1 MIRTLDST
9 LSLNNGVEIPCFG
22 FGTWQLQDET
32 CYQATLFALEA
43 GYRLIDTAQAYE
55 NEVEVGQA
63 VVDSQIERGALFIT
77 TKISNDN
84 QGYEKAIDSTVAS
97 LMKLKMAYVDLLL
110 IHWPMAEDFECTL
123 ETWRALI
130 ELRKTGLTRAIGVSN
145 FTISLIDKLIED
157 SGVVPAVNQVEF
169 HPFLYQEKLLTHA
182 RKYGIQL
189 EAYCPITRAERSS
202 EPVLQAVAKEH
213 AKSPAQIMLAWSI
226 AHGLIPL
233 PRSKNPLHIREN
245 ADAFNFILS
254 DEEMAMLD
262 GLDENYRIV
271 MPEFAPAEW

>member
-1 MIRTLDST
+1 MVRTLDST
-9 LSLNNGVEIPCFG
+9 LSLNNGMEIPCLG
-22 FGTWQLQDET
+22 FGTWRLQDET
-32 CYQATLFALEA
+32 CYQAALFALEA
-43 GYRLIDTAQAYE
+43 GYRLIDTAQIYE

-63 VVDSQIERGALFIT
+63 VADSQIERGALFIT

-84 QGYEKAIDSTVAS
+84 QGYEKAIDSTVTS
-97 LMKLKMAYVDLLL
+97 LTKLKMAYMDLLL
-110 IHWPMAEDFECTL
+110 IHWPIAGDFERTL

-145 FTISLIDKLIED
+145 FTISLTERLIED
-157 SGVVPAVNQVEF
+157 SGIIPAVNQVEF

-182 RKYGIQL
+182 RQHGIQL
-189 EAYCPITRAERSS
+189 EAYCPIARAERSS

-213 AKSPAQIMLAWSI
+213 DKSPAQIMLAWSMV
-226 AHGLIPL
+226 HGLIPL

-245 ADAFNFILS
+245 ADAFDFILS
-254 DEEMAMLD
+254 EEEMTMLD